1 MLIFERPLIIARVR
15 YSKLTLFLDALIF
28 EKNQEMLIFDHCLL
42 FKKTIFLLLRGLNYR
57 TRAKIS
63 RAYLKLTRFLDA
75 LIFEPCLFSR
85 DDYSKYPWI
94 FRHYF
99 SKYILYFGWFQCIQI
114 FLCLNY
120 TFWVYCYA
128 LISTFIP
135 KKYVIYV
142 STAIFI
148 AEEI

>member
-1 MLIFERPLIIARVR
+1 MFITEGLSRLFEALQGSSGLYKALLCSERFQKPLMY
-15 YSKLTLFLDALIF
+15 YSRLYDLSRHF
-28 EKNQEMLIFDHCLL
+28 EL
-42 FKKTIFLLLRGLNYR
+42 FKTIYR
-57 TRAKIS
+57 THAKIS
-63 RAYLKLTRFLDA
+63 RAYSKLTRFLDA

-85 DDYSKYPWI
+85 HDYAKYPWI

-99 SKYILYFGWFQCIQI
+99 SKYILYFGWFQCIQT

-142 STAIFI
+142 STAIFS
-148 AEEI
+148 AEKI